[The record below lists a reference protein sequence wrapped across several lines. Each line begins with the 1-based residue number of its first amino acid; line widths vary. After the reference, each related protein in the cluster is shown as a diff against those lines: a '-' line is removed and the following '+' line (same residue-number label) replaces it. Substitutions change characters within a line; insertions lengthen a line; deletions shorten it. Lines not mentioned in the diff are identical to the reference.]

1 MATQNLM
8 CLNPANLS
16 SVLPSPHPHS
26 RLMLLGLPCASCK
39 AYYAA
44 VLEAC
49 PVCGCKE
56 RAALFP
62 KLLNRKGEVYDA
74 S

>member
-26 RLMLLGLPCASCK
+26 ISMLLGLPCASCK

-56 RAALFP
+56 RAAVFS
-62 KLLNRKGEVYDA
+62 KRLNRKGE
-74 S
+74 SL

>member
-8 CLNPANLS
+8 GLNPANLS
-16 SVLPSPHPHS
+16 SVLPSPHS
-26 RLMLLGLPCASCK
+26 RSLLLGLPCASCK

-56 RAALFP
+56 RTALFS
-62 KLLNRKGEVYDA
+62 KRLSRKGK
-74 S
+74 SL